1 MSVSF
6 LPEERRIVLNPG
18 VTQIDARFIYS
29 RWKEWTISNPQYL
42 PAFRVLGGD
51 PIGSGLSVASYF
63 FLVNDWRIRPF
74 EGNHSLTI
82 EGNLIVEGGGIPVVN
97 TLGNFN
103 VSVQYTVPVQ
113 AQGIETGSAAG
124 LTPSQELALMQ
135 ILRLTKANLALSA

>member
-18 VTQIDARFIYS
+18 VTQVTAQFLYS
-29 RWKEWTISNPQYL
+29 RWKEWAQSNPQFL

-63 FLVNDWRIRPF
+63 FLINGWRVRPF
-74 EGNHSLTI
+74 EGDHTLVI
-82 EGNLIVEGGGIPVVN
+82 EGNLIVEGGGVPVVR

-103 VSVQYTVPVQ
+103 VSTQYTVPVQ
-113 AQGIETGSAAG
+113 AQGISTGSAAG
-124 LTPSQELALMQ
+124 LTSAQEITLNQ
-135 ILRLTKANLALSA
+135 ILKLAKASVALSA